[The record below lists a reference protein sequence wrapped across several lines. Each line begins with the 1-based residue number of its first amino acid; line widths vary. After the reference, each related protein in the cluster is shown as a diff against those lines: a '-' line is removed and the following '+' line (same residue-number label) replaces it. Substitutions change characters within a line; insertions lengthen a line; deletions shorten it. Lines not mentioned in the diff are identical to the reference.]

1 MALMELR
8 SAGANVSPS
17 PVAFLGP
24 AGTYT
29 ELAALLAC
37 PEQPHLHSQGSHP
50 LVPYPTISACL
61 EAVAVG
67 QQQWAVVPVENSVE
81 GGVSMTL
88 DALWQLE
95 GLGIR
100 QALILPIRHAL
111 IGRASRLEHIEQVY
125 SHPQALAQCQAW
137 LRSHLPQ
144 ATLIPTRSTTEELDR
159 LQEQPNAAVIA
170 SERAATLYQLPVL
183 ACPINDHPDNC
194 TRFWVIGRAPLSRL
208 GQQDGALANPASPGG
223 SHTSLA
229 FSLPHNVPGALLKP
243 LQVFAERGLNMSRIE
258 SRPTKKSAGTYVF
271 FVDLENPVG
280 QPYLDAEVIA
290 ALESIAETLKL
301 FGSYPVHDLCK
312 QGALSQTAGSL
323 SPEGKARPT

>member
-1 MALMELR
+1 MPPTVLR
-8 SAGANVSPS
+8 TADVTVSAS

-61 EAVAVG
+61 EAVAAG
-67 QQQWAVVPVENSVE
+67 QQPWAVVPVENSVE

-111 IGRASRLEHIEQVY
+111 IGRASQLEHIEQVY

-159 LQEQPNAAVIA
+159 LQQQPGAAVIA

-194 TRFWVIGRAPLSRL
+194 TRFWVIGRAPLSPGR
-208 GQQDGALANPASPGG
+208 DGVPAAPVSPGG

-312 QGALSQTAGSL
+312 QGGLSQAAGALL
-323 SPEGKARPT
+323 SETG

>member
-1 MALMELR
+1 MALISLP
-8 SAGANVSPS
+8 API
-17 PVAFLGP
+17 AFLGP

-50 LVPYPTISACL
+50 LVAYPTISACL
-61 EAVAVG
+61 EAVAAG
-67 QQQWAVVPVENSVE
+67 QQEWAVVPVENSVE
-81 GGVSMTL
+81 GGVSMTV

-95 GLGIR
+95 GLGIQ

-111 IGRASRLEHIEQVY
+111 IGRASRLEQIEQVY
-125 SHPQALAQCQAW
+125 SHPQALAQCQVW
-137 LRSHLPQ
+137 LGSHLPQ
-144 ATLIPTRSTTEELDR
+144 ATWIPTRSTTEELDR
-159 LQEQPNAAVIA
+159 VQTQPTAAVIA
-170 SERAATLYQLPVL
+170 SERAATLYQLPIL

-194 TRFWVIGRAPLSRL
+194 TRFWVIGRTHSVS
-208 GQQDGALANPASPGG
+208 GSCTASPGG

-229 FSLPHNVPGALLKP
+229 FSLPQNVPGALLKP

-271 FVDLENPVG
+271 FVDLENAAG
-280 QPYLDAEVIA
+280 QPYLNPEVIA

-301 FGSYPVHDLCK
+301 LGSYPVHDLSK
-312 QGALSQTAGSL
+312 QGGIALAKKT
-323 SPEGKARPT
+323 TH

>member
-1 MALMELR
+1 MPPTVLHTADVTV
-8 SAGANVSPS
+8 SAS

-61 EAVAVG
+61 EAVAAG
-67 QQQWAVVPVENSVE
+67 QQPWAVVPVENSVE

-111 IGRASRLEHIEQVY
+111 IGRASQLEHIEQVY

-159 LQEQPNAAVIA
+159 LQQQPGAAVIA

-194 TRFWVIGRAPLSRL
+194 TRFWVVGRAPLSPSDR
-208 GQQDGALANPASPGG
+208 QDGAPASPGG

-312 QGALSQTAGSL
+312 QGGLSQAAGALL
-323 SPEGKARPT
+323 SETG

>member
-1 MALMELR
+1 MDSIVS
-8 SAGANVSPS
+8 SA

-61 EAVAVG
+61 EAVAAG
-67 QQQWAVVPVENSVE
+67 EQAWAVVPVENSVE

-95 GLGIR
+95 GLSIR

-111 IGRASRLEHIEQVY
+111 ISCASRLEQIEQVY

-144 ATLIPTRSTTEELDR
+144 ATLIPTRSTTEELER
-159 LQEQPNAAVIA
+159 LPSQPKAAVVA
-170 SERAATLYQLPVL
+170 SERAAELYQLPVL
-183 ACPINDHPDNC
+183 ACPINDHPDNS
-194 TRFWVIGRAPLSRL
+194 TRFWVVGRCGS
-208 GQQDGALANPASPGG
+208 SPGG

-280 QPYLDAEVIA
+280 QPYLPDEVVA
-290 ALESIAETLKL
+290 ALEALAEILKL
-301 FGSYPVHDLCK
+301 FGSYPVHDLSK
-312 QGALSQTAGSL
+312 QNYRDLLGQGNLIYS
-323 SPEGKARPT
+323 

>member
-1 MALMELR
+1 MALIVS
-8 SAGANVSPS
+8 SA

-24 AGTYT
+24 VGTYT

-61 EAVAVG
+61 AAVAAG
-67 QQQWAVVPVENSVE
+67 EQEWAVVPVENSVE

-95 GLGIR
+95 GLSIR

-111 IGRASRLEHIEQVY
+111 IGCASRLEQIEQVY

-137 LRSHLPQ
+137 LGSHLPR
-144 ATLIPTRSTTEELDR
+144 ATLIPTRSTTEELER
-159 LQEQPNAAVIA
+159 LRAQPNAAVIA
-170 SERAATLYQLPVL
+170 SERAAELYQLPVL

-194 TRFWVIGRAPLSRL
+194 TRFWVVGRRRS
-208 GQQDGALANPASPGG
+208 SPGG

-280 QPYLDAEVIA
+280 QPYLNAEVIA
-290 ALESIAETLKL
+290 ALEAIAETLKL
-301 FGSYPVHDLCK
+301 FGSYPVHDLSK
-312 QGALSQTAGSL
+312 PS
-323 SPEGKARPT
+323 ERRPCNSE

>member
-1 MALMELR
+1 MPPTVLPTADVTV
-8 SAGANVSPS
+8 SAS

-61 EAVAVG
+61 EAVAAG
-67 QQQWAVVPVENSVE
+67 QQPWAVVPVENSVE

-95 GLGIR
+95 GLSIR

-111 IGRASRLEHIEQVY
+111 IGRASQLQHIEQVY

-137 LRSHLPQ
+137 LRAHLPQ

-159 LQEQPNAAVIA
+159 LQQPGAAVIA

-194 TRFWVIGRAPLSRL
+194 TRFWVVGRGPLSPSDR
-208 GQQDGALANPASPGG
+208 QDGAPASPGG

-290 ALESIAETLKL
+290 ALEAIAETLKL

-312 QGALSQTAGSL
+312 QGGLSQAAGALL
-323 SPEGKARPT
+323 SETG

>member
-1 MALMELR
+1 M
-8 SAGANVSPS
+8 SVPT

-37 PEQPHLHSQGSHP
+37 PEQPQLHSQGSHP

-61 EAVAVG
+61 EAVAAG
-67 QQQWAVVPVENSVE
+67 QQEWAVVPVENSVE

-95 GLGIR
+95 GLAIR

-111 IGRASRLEHIEQVY
+111 IGRARALEQIEQVY
-125 SHPQALAQCQAW
+125 SHPQALAQCQVW
-137 LRSHLPQ
+137 LGSHLPQ
-144 ATLIPTRSTTEELDR
+144 ATLIPTRSTTDELDR
-159 LQEQPNAAVIA
+159 VQTQPTAAVIA
-170 SERAATLYQLPVL
+170 SERAAALYKLPIL

-194 TRFWVIGRAPLSRL
+194 TRFWVIGRSQPNADPQS
-208 GQQDGALANPASPGG
+208 ASPGG

-229 FSLPHNVPGALLKP
+229 FSLPQNVPGALLKP
-243 LQVFAERGLNMSRIE
+243 LQVFAKQGLNMSRIE

-271 FVDLENPVG
+271 FVDLENAPA
-280 QPYLDAEVIA
+280 QPYLSPEVIT
-290 ALESIAETLKL
+290 ALEHIAETLKL
-301 FGSYPVHDLCK
+301 LGSYPVHDLSR
-312 QGALSQTAGSL
+312 QGTIALPKFA
-323 SPEGKARPT
+323 

>member
-1 MALMELR
+1 MALI
-8 SAGANVSPS
+8 SSPA

-50 LVPYPTISACL
+50 LVAYPTISTCL
-61 EAVAVG
+61 EAVAAG

-95 GLGIR
+95 GLGIQ

-111 IGRASRLEHIEQVY
+111 IGRAPQLEQIEQVY

-137 LRSHLPQ
+137 LGSHLPQ

-159 LQEQPNAAVIA
+159 VQEQPSAAVIA
-170 SERAATLYQLPVL
+170 SERAATLYRLPIL

-194 TRFWVIGRAPLSRL
+194 TRFWVIGRLRSASLTRPYQ
-208 GQQDGALANPASPGG
+208 GDGVPVDPASPTASPGG

-229 FSLPHNVPGALLKP
+229 FSLPQNVPGALLKP

-271 FVDLENPVG
+271 FVDLENPAG
-280 QPYLDAEVIA
+280 QPYLDAEVITA
-290 ALESIAETLKL
+290 MESIAETLKL
-301 FGSYPVHDLCK
+301 FGSYSVHDLCK
-312 QGALSQTAGSL
+312 SLQTGGNCSTQ
-323 SPEGKARPT
+323 ER

>member
-1 MALMELR
+1 MPPTVLHTADVTV
-8 SAGANVSPS
+8 SAS

-61 EAVAVG
+61 EAVAAG
-67 QQQWAVVPVENSVE
+67 QQPWAVVPVENSVE

-111 IGRASRLEHIEQVY
+111 IGRASQLEHIEQVY

-159 LQEQPNAAVIA
+159 LQQQPGAAVIA

-194 TRFWVIGRAPLSRL
+194 TRFWVVGRAPLSPSDR
-208 GQQDGALANPASPGG
+208 QDGAPASPGG

-290 ALESIAETLKL
+290 ALEAIAETLKL

-312 QGALSQTAGSL
+312 QGGLSQAAGALL
-323 SPEGKARPT
+323 SETG

>member
-1 MALMELR
+1 MALT
-8 SAGANVSPS
+8 SSPA

-50 LVPYPTISACL
+50 LVPYPTIIACL
-61 EAVAVG
+61 EAVATG
-67 QQQWAVVPVENSVE
+67 QQEWAVVPVENSVE

-95 GLGIR
+95 GLQIY

-111 IGRASRLEHIEQVY
+111 MGRAKALEQIEQVY
-125 SHPQALAQCQAW
+125 SHPQALAQCQVW
-137 LRSHLPQ
+137 LGSHLPQ

-159 LQEQPNAAVIA
+159 VQTQPMAAVIA
-170 SERAATLYQLPVL
+170 SERAAALYKLPIL

-194 TRFWVIGRAPLSRL
+194 TRFWVIGRSQPKADL
-208 GQQDGALANPASPGG
+208 ASPGG

-229 FSLPHNVPGALLKP
+229 FSLPENVPGALLKP
-243 LQVFAERGLNMSRIE
+243 LQVFAEQGLNMSRIE

-271 FVDLENPVG
+271 FVDLENAPD
-280 QPYLDAEVIA
+280 QPYLSPKVIA
-290 ALESIAETLKL
+290 ALEQIAETLKL
-301 FGSYPVHDLCK
+301 LGSYPVHDLSK
-312 QGALSQTAGSL
+312 QGGIAF
-323 SPEGKARPT
+323 PN